1 MRLLRLEARNFRS
14 FAEIDLELNASG
26 VFSITG
32 PNGAGK
38 STIFAAIEWALY
50 GSGRGAWTQSV
61 AREGVPR
68 EECVVT
74 VEFEVGGQA
83 LRVTRIDGKD
93 AWLNDVASEERLAQ
107 TLTGT
112 SREVA
117 VRLGLT
123 REMFRGTFYAPQNEV
138 EALSS
143 DNPRRRKDQLERLL
157 GIRHLRRAVEL
168 AEGDA
173 REQELV
179 LEGLRR
185 EAPDVGELK
194 AEVKRR
200 EKEAREAAPTV
211 KRLKR
216 EIASLETKLKKTNRE
231 IDRLAARL
239 ADHAS
244 KQLDAERAEGEL
256 KLKREA
262 LETKEEQLR
271 VATAAATEQGEIETA
286 LRGSEDLEGRE
297 RELDLLRQS
306 HERRQGLLEKERL
319 ALEELAAATDA
330 ISDLGGGE
338 SGDPG
343 AELSAA
349 QEELNQLGGRLREAG
364 SARQEAEAAAKL
376 VLERMERA
384 RRGAEIERKLEE
396 LDDAEARLDESRGGL
411 RELRDQRAEVNA
423 EIAHQERH
431 REALTV
437 GGADEPRVCPTCH
450 QELEGTIEDLLSEF
464 DDAIAGA
471 RRQHEAL
478 GREVRRLEKAAAAV
492 EAEAQREIQ
501 LRAELEGLGDLG
513 EEAALAAEA
522 ARAKERLEKTA
533 AAEEKLE
540 AARQALE
547 EQVPKLRARAE
558 EAARTETARR
568 ALQDRLLKAEQQ
580 STLLA
585 EQLTE
590 MPADGY
596 DPEAHAAVKE
606 AVEKREEVRR
616 RLAVVRDQAAGAQ
629 LLEKQAKA
637 QRKEVEKAAKAAEKL
652 RRAAEK
658 VAPVAGAQEK
668 MSGERDQLEVKL
680 EEVREAHEEAT
691 RRASTESEAVAAAR
705 KRLESAAELAEKI
718 DEERR
723 ELELRG
729 AIAAALEAYREDSSR
744 RARPMV
750 EAEASKLLRRIT
762 EATYPRVRLTE
773 GYFLEIAE
781 GSAFYLSRR
790 FSGGEQDLAALC
802 LRLALAGTLARQRGA
817 EHSFIIL
824 DEVFGSQDVGRRKTL
839 MEQLLELSRGE
850 FEQIFVISHTEDI
863 IEQCSLHIS
872 VAREHGISKAS
883 GPWS

>member
-14 FAEIDLELNASG
+14 FAELDLDLNADG

-38 STIFAAIEWALY
+38 STIFAAIEWVLY
-50 GSGRGAWTQSV
+50 GSSRGAWTQSV
-61 AREGVPR
+61 ARQGVER

-74 VEFEVGGQA
+74 LEFEVGGQA

-93 AWLNDVASEERLAQ
+93 AWLTDVASEERLAQ

-143 DNPRRRKDQLERLL
+143 DNPRKRKDQLERLL

-185 EAPDVGELK
+185 EAPDLVELK

-200 EKEAREAAPTV
+200 EKEARDAAPAV
-211 KRLKR
+211 KRCKR
-216 EIASLETKLKKTNRE
+216 EISALETKLKKTNKG
-231 IDRLAARL
+231 IDKLAARV
-239 ADHAS
+239 AEHAS
-244 KQLDAERAEGEL
+244 RQLEAERAEGAF
-256 KLKREA
+256 KLKKEG
-262 LETKEEQLR
+262 LEGKEEQLQ
-271 VATAAATEQGEIETA
+271 VALAAKSERGEIEEA
-286 LRGSEDLEGRE
+286 LRGSEDLETRE

-306 HERRQGLLEKERL
+306 HQRRQGLLEKERA
-319 ALEELAAATDA
+319 ALEELASADDA
-330 ISDLGGGE
+330 LSDLSVAE
-338 SGDPG
+338 DGDPR

-349 QEELNQLGGRLREAG
+349 QEELNELGGQLREAA
-364 SARQEAEAAAKL
+364 SARQEAEEGAKL
-376 VLERMERA
+376 VLAEMERA
-384 RRGAEIERKLEE
+384 QRGAEIERRLEGPASAEERLEE
-396 LDDAEARLDESRGGL
+396 ARGGL

-423 EIAHQERH
+423 EITHQERH
-431 REALTV
+431 RDALT
-437 GGADEPRVCPTCH
+437 GGAKVCPTCH
-450 QELEGTIEDLLSEF
+450 QELEGTAEELVAGFEA
-464 DDAIAGA
+464 AIAEA
-471 RRQHEAL
+471 HRQHEAL
-478 GREVRRLEKAAAAV
+478 GREVTRLEKATGAL
-492 EAEAQREIQ
+492 EAEAQREAQ
-501 LRAELEGLGDLG
+501 LRAELEALGDRG

-522 ARAKERLEKTA
+522 ARAKELLEQTTGAERNLEKA
-533 AAEEKLE
+533 HA
-540 AARQALE
+540 ALE
-547 EQVPKLRARAE
+547 KKIPKLRAKAE
-558 EAARTETARR
+558 EAVKTEAARR
-568 ALQDRLLKAEQQ
+568 LAQERLVKAEQQ
-580 STLLA
+580 TGLLA
-585 EQLTE
+585 EQLAE

-596 DPEAHAAVKE
+596 DPDAHAKVKE
-606 AVEKREEVRR
+606 ALEKRGEARR
-616 RLAVVRDQAAGAQ
+616 RLAVVRDQAASAK

-652 RRAAEK
+652 RQAAEK
-658 VAPVAGAQEK
+658 IAPEPEAQEK
-668 MSGERDQLEVKL
+668 LSAERDQLEAKL
-680 EEVREAHEEAT
+680 DEGREALEEAT
-691 RRASTESEAVAAAR
+691 RKASTESEAVAAAR
-705 KRLESAAELAEKI
+705 SRLEDAGKLVERI
-718 DEERR
+718 DEERGEFEFR
-723 ELELRG
+723 AAL
-729 AIAAALEAYREDSSR
+729 AAALEAYREESSR

-762 EATYPRVRLTE
+762 EATYPQIRLTE

-781 GSAFYLSRR
+781 GNAFYLSRR

-802 LRLALAGTLARQRGA
+802 LRLALAGTLAHQRGT

-824 DEVFGSQDVGRRKTL
+824 DEVFGSQDVSRRKTL

-863 IEQCSLHIS
+863 IEHCSLHIAVS
-872 VAREHGISKAS
+872 REHGISKAS
-883 GPWS
+883 GPFY